1 MPYLTTPRPTPWHKG
16 KLTGQ
21 KPPLKIQHIWAVRI
35 RLQMSGR
42 LRDLAL
48 FNLAID
54 SKLRACDL
62 VRIRVRDV
70 DRGGRIVSLAQD
82 PATVS
87 SYDIVI
93 APLAYELTKPTEVA
107 FWQFCQC
114 VPDHWPA
121 ALLCCRHVHQRL
133 PANIGWMR

>member
-1 MPYLTTPRPTPWHKG
+1 MSSEYGLRPFSLGLFPLPEEHDMPYLTTPRPMPWNKG

-21 KPPLKIQHIWAVRI
+21 KPPLKVQHIWAIRI

-62 VRIRVRDV
+62 VRISVRDV
-70 DRGGRIVSLAQD
+70 DRGGM
-82 PATVS
+82 
-87 SYDIVI
+87 I
-93 APLAYELTKPTEVA
+93 ASRAMVL
-107 FWQFCQC
+107 
-114 VPDHWPA
+114 
-121 ALLCCRHVHQRL
+121 QRKTQRPFL
-133 PANIGWMR
+133 HTT